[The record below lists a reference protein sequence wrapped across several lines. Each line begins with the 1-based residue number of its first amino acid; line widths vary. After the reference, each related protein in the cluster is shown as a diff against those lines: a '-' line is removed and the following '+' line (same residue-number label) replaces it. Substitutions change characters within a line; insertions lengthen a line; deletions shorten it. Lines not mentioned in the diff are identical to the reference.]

1 MNGAKA
7 GSLALARNSLR
18 RRVDSLLLAAELM
31 PASRLASLES
41 LAFGTFIVLFAL
53 APWLVTYFTTNDG
66 PVHVAM
72 TIVLDKLGQPGYE
85 LTNAFYRSNVGPEP
99 NWVTYWIIDALLKV
113 FSPHISEKILQSL
126 VLVSVPLA
134 GRYALSF
141 RGPQTWLSLAVFPFT
156 FNQMFFLGLY
166 NFTLSLAFFFV
177 FMGLILRS
185 VGPMHHRGVMHWLA
199 ITTCLV
205 LLYFSHAMA
214 YATTMV
220 ALAAMVTFELTTIL
234 LDADRPLRARFA
246 RTVVPLAYWGT
257 ASIPAFAL
265 FVVYFT
271 RHSGADT
278 WYGFGFWERV
288 DHLFDLAILVRQFR
302 FDPFVSHIFQLGLAS
317 ALLYSGYRRWQKS
330 TDQKAEELGLSDAL
344 FFVFICCIAIA
355 LAVPDVSG
363 GGWTHYRRATLFVYF
378 SAFLWIAAF
387 PAGNLLRVWFTA
399 SASAVTGLLWLSMM
413 YSQTLASAQTAELM
427 GAAPY
432 IRDHSTIAP
441 IVYSWAG
448 IEDNT
453 DKPIV
458 ANYQPFFQGASRLQ
472 YEGDRVVLFS
482 YNARLDVYPVKL
494 REEMD
499 PHPTL
504 YSWGDDSKKMDVYYL
519 NIEWFERAS
528 GRRLDYI
535 VTFGRPVEEPFIM
548 LAGLV
553 QARIKEFSF
562 KKVYAS
568 PSGRV
573 VLYERMPTSA
583 N

>member
-1 MNGAKA
+1 MSGAKA
-7 GSLALARNSLR
+7 GALELARSNLR
-18 RRVDSLLLAAELM
+18 RRADSLLLAVENM

-41 LAFGTFIVLFAL
+41 LAFGTFTLLFAL

-99 NWVTYWIIDALLKV
+99 NWVTYVVLDALLKIT
-113 FSPHISEKILQSL
+113 SPYIAEKIVQSL
-126 VLVSVPLA
+126 VLISVPLA

-166 NFTLSLAFFFV
+166 NFTASLTFFFV

-185 VGPMHHRGVMHWLA
+185 VGPMHRRGVLHWIA
-199 ITTCLV
+199 ITLCLF

-220 ALAAMVTFELTTIL
+220 ALAAMVTFELATIL
-234 LDADRPLRARFA
+234 LDTNSPLRARFK
-246 RTVVPLAYWGT
+246 RTIVPLAYWGT

-265 FVVYFT
+265 FVFYFT
-271 RHSGADT
+271 RHSGADS
-278 WYGFGFWERV
+278 WYGFGLWERIH
-288 DHLFDLAILVRQFR
+288 HLFDLAILVRQFR
-302 FDPFVSHIFQLGLAS
+302 FDPLVSHVFQLGLAS
-317 ALLYSGYRRWQKS
+317 AMLYSGYRRWQKT
-330 TDQKAEELGLSDAL
+330 TDQTAEELGLSDAL
-344 FFVFICCIAIA
+344 FFVFLCCIAIA
-355 LAVPDVSG
+355 LAIPDVSG

-378 SAFLWIAAF
+378 SAFLWISAF
-387 PAGNLLRVWFTA
+387 PAGNRLRVWFTV
-399 SASAVTGLLWLSMM
+399 SASAVTGMLWLSMM
-413 YSQTLASAQTAELM
+413 YSQTFASAQTAELM
-427 GAAPY
+427 SVAPY
-432 IRDHSTIAP
+432 IRNHSTIAP

-448 IEDNT
+448 IEDDS

-458 ANYQPFFQGASRLQ
+458 AHYQPFFQGASRLQ

-504 YSWGDDSKKMDVYYL
+504 YSWGNDSKKMDVYHF

-528 GRRLDYI
+528 GRQLDYI
-535 VTFGRPVEEPFIM
+535 VTFGRPTEESFR
-548 LAGLV
+548 LLSELV
-553 QARIKEFSF
+553 QERIKEFSF

-573 VLYERMPTSA
+573 VLYERMATPA
-583 N
+583 D

>member
-7 GSLALARNSLR
+7 GALALARNNLR
-18 RRVDSLLLAAELM
+18 RRVDSLLLAIELM
-31 PASRLASLES
+31 PASRLAALES

-99 NWVTYWIIDALLKV
+99 NWVTYVILDGLLKIT
-113 FSPHISEKILQSL
+113 SPFIAEKIVQSL
-126 VLVSVPLA
+126 VLISVPLA

-185 VGPMHHRGVMHWLA
+185 VGPMHHRSTPHWIA
-199 ITTCLV
+199 IALCLV

-214 YATTMV
+214 YATAMV

-234 LDADRPLRARFA
+234 LDADHPLRARFA
-246 RTVVPLAYWGT
+246 RTIVPLTYWGT
-257 ASIPAFAL
+257 ASIPAFVL
-265 FVVYFT
+265 FVLYFT
-271 RHSGADT
+271 RHSGADS
-278 WYGFGFWERV
+278 WYGFGLWERV
-288 DHLFDLAILVRQFR
+288 NHLFDLAILVRQFR
-302 FDPFVSHIFQLGLAS
+302 FDPLFSHLFQLGLAS
-317 ALLYSGYRRWQKS
+317 AMLYSGYRRWQKT

-413 YSQTLASAQTAELM
+413 YSQTFASAQTAELM
-427 GAAPY
+427 SVAPY

-448 IEDNT
+448 IEDNS
-453 DKPIV
+453 DKPVV
-458 ANYQPFFQGASRLQ
+458 AHYQPFFQGASRLQ
-472 YEGDRVVLFS
+472 YEGDRVVMFS
-482 YNARLDVYPVKL
+482 YNARLDVYPVKF

-504 YSWGDDSKKMDVYYL
+504 YSWGDDSKKMDIYYL

-528 GRRLDYI
+528 GHRLDYI

-553 QARIKEFSF
+553 QERIAEFSF

-573 VLYERMPTSA
+573 VLYERMPAPA

>member
-1 MNGAKA
+1 
-7 GSLALARNSLR
+7 
-18 RRVDSLLLAAELM
+18 
-31 PASRLASLES
+31 
-41 LAFGTFIVLFAL
+41 
-53 APWLVTYFTTNDG
+53 
-66 PVHVAM
+66 M

-99 NWVTYWIIDALLKV
+99 NWVTYVILDGLLKIT
-113 FSPHISEKILQSL
+113 SPHIAEKIVQSL
-126 VLVSVPLA
+126 VLVAVPLA

-185 VGPMHHRGVMHWLA
+185 VGPMHRRGVVHWLA
-199 ITTCLV
+199 ITSCLV

-220 ALAAMVTFELTTIL
+220 ALAAMVTFELTMIL
-234 LDADRPLRARFA
+234 RDSDHPLRARLA
-246 RTVVPLAYWGT
+246 RTIVPLAYWGT
-257 ASIPAFAL
+257 ASIPAFVL
-265 FVVYFT
+265 FVLYFT
-271 RHSGADT
+271 RHGDEDT
-278 WYGFGFWERV
+278 WYGFGFWARV

-302 FDPFVSHIFQLGLAS
+302 FDPLISHLFQLGLAS
-317 ALLYSGYRRWQKS
+317 ALLYSGYRRWQK
-330 TDQKAEELGLSDAL
+330 TTHQTAEELGLSDAL

-355 LAVPDVSG
+355 LAIPDVSG

-378 SAFLWIAAF
+378 AAFLWIAAF
-387 PAGNLLRVWFTA
+387 PAGNVLRVWFTA
-399 SASAVTGLLWLSMM
+399 SASATTGLFWLSMM
-413 YSQTLASAQTAELM
+413 YSQTLASAQTVELM

-448 IEDNT
+448 IDER
-453 DKPIV
+453 DKPIT
-458 ANYQPFFQGASRLQ
+458 AHYQPFFQAASRLQ

-535 VTFGRPVEEPFIM
+535 VTFGRPTEESFR
-548 LAGLV
+548 LLSELV
-553 QARIKEFSF
+553 QGRVKEFSF

-573 VLYERMPTSA
+573 VLYERMPVPA

>member
-1 MNGAKA
+1 MSGAKA
-7 GSLALARNSLR
+7 GALTQAKINLR
-18 RRVDSLLLAAELM
+18 RRVDALLHAVEIM
-31 PASRLASLES
+31 PASRLAAIES
-41 LAFGTFIVLFAL
+41 LAFGTFVVLYAL

-85 LTNAFYRSNVGPEP
+85 LTNTFFRSNVGPEP
-99 NWVTYWIIDALLKV
+99 NWVTYWILDALLKL

-126 VLVSVPLA
+126 VLISVPLA

-166 NFTLSLAFFFV
+166 NFTASLALFFV

-185 VGPMHHRGVMHWLA
+185 VGPAHHRGALHWLA

-220 ALAAMVTFELTTIL
+220 ALAAMVTFELATIL
-234 LDADRPLRARFA
+234 LERDHPLRARLM
-246 RTVVPLAYWGT
+246 RTIVPLAYWGT

-265 FVVYFT
+265 FVLYFT
-271 RHSGADT
+271 RHSDADS

-288 DHLFDLAILVRQFR
+288 NHLFDLAILVRQFR
-302 FDPFVSHIFQLGLAS
+302 FDPLVSHLFQLGLAS
-317 ALLYSGYRRWQKS
+317 ALLYSGYRRWQRS
-330 TDQKAEELGLSDAL
+330 TDQRPEELGLSDAL

-355 LAVPDVSG
+355 LAIPDVSG

-378 SAFLWIAAF
+378 AAFLWIAAF
-387 PAGNLLRVWFTA
+387 PAGNVLRAWFTA

-427 GAAPY
+427 SVAPY
-432 IRDHSTIAP
+432 IRNHSTIAP

-448 IEDNT
+448 IEDHS

-458 ANYQPFFQGASRLQ
+458 AHYQPFFQGASRLQ
-472 YEGDRVVLFS
+472 YDGDRVVLFN

-528 GRRLDYI
+528 GHRLDYI

-548 LAGLV
+548 LSKLV
-553 QARIKEFSF
+553 QERIQEFSF

-568 PSGRV
+568 PGGRV
-573 VLYERMPTSA
+573 VLYERMPVAA